1 MNRAE
6 LAAVL
11 RSARAR
17 LQPHD
22 VGLPAGTRR
31 QVRGLRREEVALLA
45 GLSVDYVVRLE
56 QGRGARPSAQV
67 VGALTQALRLD
78 DDDRDLVFRL
88 AGHEPPQPGRVGTIV
103 RPSVLRLLDRMSD
116 LPVLVLSAKGDVLA
130 WNPLAAAL
138 QGDMSAW
145 PRHRRNLIWQ
155 RFLGSSRCQAAALP
169 GEDDAAARAAV
180 GTLRAAQ
187 ARYPRD
193 PDLARMIRELRGGS
207 PVFDELWR
215 EARSAAWRTASKSV
229 NHPELGTITLDCDAL
244 QLPDTDQTVL
254 VYSAAPGS
262 PEAAALDLLRVTG
275 LQRFPIASPGTSGG

>member
-11 RSARAR
+11 RQARSR
-17 LQPHD
+17 LRPQD
-22 VGLPAGTRR
+22 VGLPSGTRR

-67 VGALTQALRLD
+67 VAALAQALRLD

-88 AGHEPPQPGRVGTIV
+88 AGHEQPQPGHVAMVV
-103 RPSVLRLLDRMSD
+103 RPSVLRLLDRMAD

-155 RFLGSSRCQAAALP
+155 RFLGSSRCQVAADP
-169 GEDDAAARAAV
+169 GEDEAATRAAV

-193 PDLARMIRELRGGS
+193 AELARMVSELRRGS
-207 PVFDELWR
+207 PRFEELWQ
-215 EARSAAWRTASKSV
+215 EGRSAAWRAAVKSIR
-229 NHPELGTITLDCDAL
+229 HPQLGTITLDCDTL
-244 QLPDTDQTVL
+244 LLPDTDQTVL
-254 VYSAAPGS
+254 VYSAEPGS
-262 PEAAALDLLRVTG
+262 PEATALDMLRATG
-275 LQRFPIASPGTSGG
+275 LLQL

>member
-6 LAAVL
+6 LAEVL
-11 RSARAR
+11 RTARSR
-17 LQPHD
+17 LRPHD
-22 VGLPAGTRR
+22 VGLPTGPRR
-31 QVRGLRREEVALLA
+31 QVTGLRREEVAMLA

-56 QGRGARPSAQV
+56 QGRGPRPSSQV
-67 VGALTQALRLD
+67 IAALAQALRLD

-88 AGHEPPQPGRVGTIV
+88 AGYEPPHNGSIQMVV
-103 RPSVLRLLDRMSD
+103 RRSVLRLLDRMSD

-155 RFLGSSRCQAAALP
+155 RFLGSSRCQVALNA
-169 GEDDAAARAAV
+169 GEDDAAARASV

-193 PDLARMIRELRGGS
+193 PDLVRMIDELRRGS
-207 PVFDELWR
+207 TRFDELWK
-215 EARSAAWRTASKSV
+215 EGRSAAWRAAAKSI
-229 NHPELGTITLDCDAL
+229 NHPALGTITLDCDTL
-244 QLPDTDQTVL
+244 LLPDDNQTVL
-254 VYSAAPGS
+254 MYSAEPGS
-262 PEAAALDLLRVTG
+262 SEAAALDLLRVTG
-275 LQRFPIASPGTSGG
+275 LQRF

>member
-11 RSARAR
+11 RQARSR
-17 LQPHD
+17 LRPQD
-22 VGLPAGTRR
+22 VGLPSGTRR

-67 VGALTQALRLD
+67 IAALAQALRFD

-88 AGHEPPQPGRVGTIV
+88 AGHEPPQPGHVAMVV
-103 RPSVLRLLDRMSD
+103 RPSVLRLLDRMAD

-138 QGDMSAW
+138 QGDMTAW
-145 PRHRRNLIWQ
+145 PRRRRNLIWQ
-155 RFLGSSRCQAAALP
+155 RFLGSSRCQIAADP
-169 GEDDAAARAAV
+169 REDEAAARAAV

-193 PDLARMIRELRGGS
+193 TDLARMISDLRRGS
-207 PVFDELWR
+207 SRFEELWQ
-215 EARSAAWRTASKSV
+215 EGRSAAWRAAIKSIR
-229 NHPELGTITLDCDAL
+229 HPQLGTITLDCDTL
-244 QLPDTDQTVL
+244 LLPDADQTVL
-254 VYSAAPGS
+254 VYSAEPGS
-262 PEAAALDLLRVTG
+262 PEATALDMLRATG
-275 LQRFPIASPGTSGG
+275 LQQL

>member
-11 RSARAR
+11 RTARSR
-17 LQPHD
+17 LRPQD
-22 VGLPAGTRR
+22 VGLSTGPRR
-31 QVRGLRREEVALLA
+31 QVRGLRREEVAMLA

-56 QGRGARPSAQV
+56 QGRGPRPSSQV
-67 VGALTQALRLD
+67 VAALAQALRLD

-88 AGHEPPQPGRVGTIV
+88 AGHEPPQSGRIQMVV

-155 RFLGSSRCQAAALP
+155 RFLGSSRCQAALSASD
-169 GEDDAAARAAV
+169 DDAAARASV

-187 ARYPRD
+187 ARYPQD
-193 PDLARMIRELRGGS
+193 PDLTRMIDELRLRS
-207 PVFDELWR
+207 KPFDELWQ
-215 EARSAAWRTASKSV
+215 EGRSAAWRSAAKSI
-229 NHPELGTITLDCDAL
+229 NHPALGTITLDCDTL
-244 QLPDTDQTVL
+244 LLPDDNQTVL
-254 VYSAAPGS
+254 MYSAEPGS
-262 PEAAALDLLRVTG
+262 SEAAALDLLRVTG
-275 LQRFPIASPGTSGG
+275 LQRF

>member
-11 RSARAR
+11 RQARSR
-17 LQPHD
+17 LRPQD
-22 VGLPAGTRR
+22 VGLPSGTRR
-31 QVRGLRREEVALLA
+31 QVPGLRREEVAMLA
-45 GLSVDYVVRLE
+45 GLSVEYVVRLE

-67 VGALTQALRLD
+67 VASLAQALRLD
-78 DDDRDLVFRL
+78 DDDRELVFRL
-88 AGHEPPQPGRVGTIV
+88 AGHEPPQSGRVHMVV
-103 RPSVLRLLDRMSD
+103 RPSVLRLLDRMAD

-155 RFLGSSRCQAAALP
+155 RFLGSSRCQVAADL
-169 GEDDAAARAAV
+169 GEDEATTRAAV

-193 PDLARMIRELRGGS
+193 PDLARMISELRRSS
-207 PVFDELWR
+207 PRFEELWQ
-215 EARSAAWRTASKSV
+215 EGRSAAWRAATKSIR
-229 NHPELGTITLDCDAL
+229 HPQLGTITLDCDTL
-244 QLPDTDQTVL
+244 MLPDTDQTVL
-254 VYSAAPGS
+254 VYSAEPGS
-262 PEAAALDLLRVTG
+262 PEAAALDMLRVTG
-275 LQRFPIASPGTSGG
+275 LQQL

>member
-6 LAAVL
+6 LAEVL
-11 RSARAR
+11 RTARSR
-17 LQPHD
+17 LRPQD
-22 VGLPAGTRR
+22 VGLPAGPRR

-56 QGRGARPSAQV
+56 QGRGPRPSSQVIAALAQ
-67 VGALTQALRLD
+67 TLRLD

-88 AGHEPPQPGRVGTIV
+88 AGHEPPRNGSIQMVV
-103 RPSVLRLLDRMSD
+103 RRSVLRLLDRMSD

-155 RFLGSSRCQAAALP
+155 RFLGSSRCQVALNA
-169 GEDDAAARAAV
+169 GEDDAAARASV

-193 PDLARMIRELRGGS
+193 PDLVRLIAELRSGS
-207 PVFDELWR
+207 PRFDELWQ
-215 EARSAAWRTASKSV
+215 EGRSAAWRAATKSIS
-229 NHPELGTITLDCDAL
+229 HPALGTVTLDCDTL
-244 QLPDTDQTVL
+244 LLPDDNQTVL
-254 VYSAAPGS
+254 VYSAEPGS
-262 PEAAALDLLRVTG
+262 SEAAALDLLRVTG
-275 LQRFPIASPGTSGG
+275 LQQV

>member
-11 RSARAR
+11 RQARAR
-17 LQPHD
+17 LRPQD
-22 VGLPAGTRR
+22 VGLPSGTRR
-31 QVRGLRREEVALLA
+31 QVPGLRREEVAMLA

-67 VGALTQALRLD
+67 ITALAQALRLD
-78 DDDRDLVFRL
+78 DDDRDLLFRL
-88 AGHEPPQPGRVGTIV
+88 AGHEPPQPGRMGMAV
-103 RPSVLRLLDRMSD
+103 RPSVLRLLDRMAD

-155 RFLGSSRCQAAALP
+155 RFLGSSRCQVAADP
-169 GEDDAAARAAV
+169 GEDEAAARAAV

-193 PDLARMIRELRGGS
+193 SDLARMISELRRGS
-207 PVFDELWR
+207 PRFEELWR
-215 EARSAAWRTASKSV
+215 QGRSAAWRTATKSIR
-229 NHPELGTITLDCDAL
+229 HPQIGTITLDCDTL
-244 QLPDTDQTVL
+244 LLPDTDQTVL

-262 PEAAALDLLRVTG
+262 PEATALDVLRVTG
-275 LQRFPIASPGTSGG
+275 LQRL

>member
-6 LAAVL
+6 LAEVL
-11 RSARAR
+11 RTARSR
-17 LQPHD
+17 LRPQD
-22 VGLPAGTRR
+22 IGLPAGPRR
-31 QVRGLRREEVALLA
+31 QVRGLRREEVAMLA

-56 QGRGARPSAQV
+56 QGRGPRPSSQV
-67 VGALTQALRLD
+67 IAALAQALRLD

-88 AGHEPPQPGRVGTIV
+88 AGHEPPRNGSIQMVV
-103 RPSVLRLLDRMSD
+103 RRSVLQLLDRMSD

-155 RFLGSSRCQAAALP
+155 RFLGSSRCQVALNA
-169 GEDDAAARAAV
+169 GEDDAAARASV

-193 PDLARMIRELRGGS
+193 PDLVRLIDELRRGS
-207 PVFDELWR
+207 TRFDELWQ
-215 EARSAAWRTASKSV
+215 EGRSAAWRAAAKSV
-229 NHPELGTITLDCDAL
+229 NHPALGTITLDCDAL
-244 QLPDTDQTVL
+244 LLPDGNQTVL
-254 VYSAAPGS
+254 VYSAEPGS
-262 PEAAALDLLRVTG
+262 SEAAALDLLRVTG
-275 LQRFPIASPGTSGG
+275 LQRV